1 MTVAE
6 AVDGLPRRVASWAA
20 AMSLAPNS
28 LTGISLALGLCSAVW
43 FTAGSTLGYAAG
55 ALALSGSYLAGR
67 PARQLAGRPGGGTR
81 GWQSGAKAVSDR
93 RLALACAALTECG
106 AYASLAAAGP
116 AAGALAATGLVTGG
130 LVTSG
135 PAAGWSGIWQL
146 ATTTVIMVAVS
157 QLAVACAGPALAGRP
172 PEASPG
178 GLTWRL
184 LALPYGGRIL
194 LVAVTAPVLGA
205 RGAFF
210 ALLGGAV
217 VALGYAIVSSRSRPD
232 AARMERIV
240 ACRDDGL
247 IATEIGLPVRG
258 QLVPLPPALT
268 GFAAVSVLAVL
279 GLRQLPGFLLLAP
292 VVAMLLAAVGSSHPH
307 DGRLDWIVPVLLQ
320 AAQFGYVAAIGAA
333 SGVPGPLIFA
343 VCAMIAL
350 HYADLA
356 GHAHRGA
363 ALGWEGRMIA
373 AGAGAALGM
382 ATFAYLLLAAY
393 LGVLICR
400 EIMTSWLP
408 ATEGDRR

>member
-1 MTVAE
+1 MPSWPGTARTDGDVAGRRWTE
-6 AVDGLPRRVASWAA
+6 AWHDGGGGRRRAASPCRQLGRSHVPCPHLADRHLAGPRRVRGGVVHRGQHAGLRGGRARPEWQLPGRPPGAA
-20 AMSLAPNS
+20 
-28 LTGISLALGLCSAVW
+28 
-43 FTAGSTLGYAAG
+43 
-55 ALALSGSYLAGR
+55 AGR
-67 PARQLAGRPGGGTR
+67 PAGRGHPRLAAGGEGRQRPPARPGLRSAHRVRGVREPGG
-81 GWQSGAKAVSDR
+81 
-93 RLALACAALTECG
+93 
-106 AYASLAAAGP
+106 
-116 AAGALAATGLVTGG
+116 
-130 LVTSG
+130 
-135 PAAGWSGIWQL
+135 
-146 ATTTVIMVAVS
+146 
-157 QLAVACAGPALAGRP
+157 GRP

-232 AARMERIV
+232 AARIERIV

-356 GHAHRGA
+356 GHARRGT

>member
-28 LTGISLALGLCSAVW
+28 LTGISLALGVCSAVW

-55 ALALSGSYLAGR
+55 ALALSSSYLAGR

-81 GWQSGAKAVSDR
+81 GWQPGAKAVSDR
-93 RLALACAALTECG
+93 RLARACAALTECG

-116 AAGALAATGLVTGG
+116 AAGALAASGLVTGG
-130 LVTSG
+130 QVTSG

-157 QLAVACAGPALAGRP
+157 QLAVACASPALAGRP

-210 ALLGGAV
+210 AVLGGAV
-217 VALGYAIVSSRSRPD
+217 VAIGYAIVSGRSRPD
-232 AARMERIV
+232 AARMERTV

-247 IATEIGLPVRG
+247 IATEIGRPVRG

-268 GFAAVSVLAVL
+268 GFAAVSVLALL
-279 GLRQLPGFLLLAP
+279 GLRHLPGLLLLAP

-320 AAQFGYVAAIGAA
+320 AAQFAYVAAIGAA

-343 VCAMIAL
+343 VCAMIAM

-356 GHAHRGA
+356 GHARRGA

-373 AGAGAALGM
+373 AGAGAALGI

-400 EIMTSWLP
+400 EVMTNWLP

>member
-1 MTVAE
+1 MPSWPGTARTDGDVAGVAGRRPGMTVAE
-6 AVDGLPRRVASWAA
+6 AVDGLPRRVASWGA
-20 AMSLAPNS
+20 AMTLAPNS
-28 LTGISLALGLCSAVW
+28 LTGISLALGVCAAVW
-43 FTAGSTLGYAAG
+43 FAARSTLGYAAG

-81 GWQSGAKAVSDR
+81 GWQPAAKAVSDR

-116 AAGALAATGLVTGG
+116 AAGALAAAGLVTGG
-130 LVTSG
+130 LVTS
-135 PAAGWSGIWQL
+135 PAAGWSGTWQL

-157 QLAVACAGPALAGRP
+157 QLAVACASPALAGRP

-232 AARMERIV
+232 AARMEQIV

-258 QLVPLPPALT
+258 QLVPLPVALT
-268 GFAAVSVLAVL
+268 GVAAVAILAIL
-279 GLRQLPGFLLLAP
+279 GLRNLPGFLLLAP
-292 VVAMLLAAVGSSHPH
+292 VVAMLLAAVGSSNPH
-307 DGRLDWIVPVLLQ
+307 VGRLDWVVPVLLQ
-320 AAQFGYVAAIGAA
+320 AGQFGYIAAVGVAT
-333 SGVPGPLIFA
+333 GVP
-343 VCAMIAL
+343 
-350 HYADLA
+350 
-356 GHAHRGA
+356 
-363 ALGWEGRMIA
+363 
-373 AGAGAALGM
+373 
-382 ATFAYLLLAAY
+382 ATLSC
-393 LGVLICR
+393 V
-400 EIMTSWLP
+400 
-408 ATEGDRR
+408 

>member
-1 MTVAE
+1 MPSWPGTARTDGDVAGRRWTE
-6 AVDGLPRRVASWAA
+6 AWHDGGGGRRRAASPCRQLGRSHVPCPHLADRHLAGPRRVRGGVVHRGQHA
-20 AMSLAPNS
+20 
-28 LTGISLALGLCSAVW
+28 GLRGGRARPEW
-43 FTAGSTLGYAAG
+43 QLP
-55 ALALSGSYLAGR
+55 GR
-67 PARQLAGRPGGGTR
+67 PPG
-81 GWQSGAKAVSDR
+81 A
-93 RLALACAALTECG
+93 
-106 AYASLAAAGP
+106 
-116 AAGALAATGLVTGG
+116 
-130 LVTSG
+130 
-135 PAAGWSGIWQL
+135 AAGWSGTWQL

-157 QLAVACAGPALAGRP
+157 QLAVACASPALAGRP

-232 AARMERIV
+232 AARIERIV

-343 VCAMIAL
+343 VCAMISL

-356 GHAHRGA
+356 
-363 ALGWEGRMIA
+363 
-373 AGAGAALGM
+373 
-382 ATFAYLLLAAY
+382 
-393 LGVLICR
+393 C
-400 EIMTSWLP
+400 
-408 ATEGDRR
+408 